1 MDEKNNKEN
10 SIKVVYGNGNL
21 KDIVTNMLEK
31 IMIDKIQ
38 KSENEWIFL
47 IYTFY

>member
-21 KDIVTNMLEK
+21 KDIVTSMLEK
-31 IMIDKIQ
+31 IMIDEIQ
-38 KSENEWIFL
+38 KNEEDVRCIE
-47 IYTFY
+47 

>member
-10 SIKVVYGNGNL
+10 SIKVVYGKENL
-21 KDIVTNMLEK
+21 KDILTGMLEK

-38 KSENEWIFL
+38 KSENE
-47 IYTFY
+47 